1 MIRALVLAAAS
12 TIVVHFTGGRA
23 VIERIGEIERV
34 RIEQP
39 VGTVTSESE
48 CDAQSGRYA
57 AIVAF
62 GERVKAASAR
72 RDRTALASLM
82 QYPLRV
88 NTGPNRG
95 YTVATRSALLA
106 RAASVFPAGTLSALA
121 RMEPHDVFCRE
132 GMSMFAQG
140 TLWAQADRTGRV
152 RGAIV
157 NR

>member
-1 MIRALVLAAAS
+1 MIQALVLAAAS
-12 TIVVHFTGGRA
+12 VVVVHFAGGRA
-23 VIERIGEIERV
+23 VIDRIGAIERV

-39 VGTVTSESE
+39 VGTLASESE

-62 GERVKAASAR
+62 GERVKAAAIRS
-72 RDRTALASLM
+72 DRAALASLM
-82 QYPLRV
+82 GYPLRI

-95 YTVATRSALLA
+95 YTLATRSALLA
-106 RAASVFPAGTLSALA
+106 RAASVFPGATLSALA

-132 GMSMFAQG
+132 GMSMLAQG
-140 TLWAQADRTGRV
+140 TLWAEADRAGRV
-152 RGAIV
+152 HGAVV